1 VLSESSPENLSTF
14 IQIKGEKG
22 MQDNYSYQT
31 SQSKSEQSDS
41 FQNLEEQKPVIAS
54 AITEMKFRSVMSE
67 YEMEILTTLFPKCAR
82 TLAGVLRNRP
92 QQFGDE
98 L

>member
-1 VLSESSPENLSTF
+1 MNPAPGTPVHIHSN
-14 IQIKGEKG
+14 KGRET

-31 SQSKSEQSDS
+31 SQSKSEQSDN
-41 FQNLEEQKPVIAS
+41 FQNLTVSES
-54 AITEMKFRSVMSE
+54 AATEMKFRSVMSE
-67 YEMEILTTLFPKCAR
+67 YEMEILTTLFPKCAQ